1 MTGFL
6 QAWSVRW
13 QAPASSARAGAGAAS
28 GDGTGRP
35 ALAAADRLST
45 DHPPVGRILPLTG
58 LLVLGLGFQQVGD
71 RTAKRRAD
79 PVQIIQPH
87 RDRLLA
93 PQRGDLAQRRR
104 EADLLE
110 GLQQVAGP
118 PDVPLGRDPAQV
130 PLHPKLPLST
140 ASRCGN
146 RSVTGPRRYRAPA
159 VLNARRKVD
168 SVTARSGVGTF
179 NAATAPGSR
188 SDGHSGAPGSSGSS
202 PNSPRISSTYHH
214 SSSRPSANRYA
225 SRCRGPDPPAPLP
238 STRKRPHWPDSQ
250 CTSPIRTAHS
260 SAARTPEM

>member
-6 QAWSVRW
+6 QAWAVRW
-13 QAPASSARAGAGAAS
+13 QAPASSPRAGADAGQAPARSARAGAGAAS
-28 GDGTGRP
+28 GDGTGGP

-110 GLQQVAGP
+110 GLRQVAGP

-140 ASRCGN
+140 ASRC
-146 RSVTGPRRYRAPA
+146 AALPA
-159 VLNARRKVD
+159 DARL
-168 SVTARSGVGTF
+168 ARSG
-179 NAATAPGSR
+179 
-188 SDGHSGAPGSSGSS
+188 
-202 PNSPRISSTYHH
+202 
-214 SSSRPSANRYA
+214 SAWA
-225 SRCRGPDPPAPLP
+225 
-238 STRKRPHWPDSQ
+238 
-250 CTSPIRTAHS
+250 
-260 SAARTPEM
+260 

>member
-71 RTAKRRAD
+71 R
-79 PVQIIQPH
+79 
-87 RDRLLA
+87 
-93 PQRGDLAQRRR
+93 AQRRR

-140 ASRCGN
+140 ASRC
-146 RSVTGPRRYRAPA
+146 AALPA
-159 VLNARRKVD
+159 DARL
-168 SVTARSGVGTF
+168 ARSGSAWAVARYRTVVV
-179 NAATAPGSR
+179 AQTW
-188 SDGHSGAPGSSGSS
+188 
-202 PNSPRISSTYHH
+202 
-214 SSSRPSANRYA
+214 PSNF
-225 SRCRGPDPPAPLP
+225 
-238 STRKRPHWPDSQ
+238 
-250 CTSPIRTAHS
+250 CTSHS
-260 SAARTPEM
+260 DMPRS